1 MVAPEIK
8 ETTFDRVSPDVD
20 LVYVNDSEPGIR
32 REKRGRGFCYRLP
45 SGEAVS
51 DPAIKARIASL
62 GLPPAYTDVWI
73 CLHENGHLQ
82 ATGYDARDRKQYRY
96 HNDWQALRSTDKFG
110 QLIPFARA
118 LPRFRRIVR
127 RHLEGPVYSA
137 DTVLAGLVTLL
148 DEEHLRVGSQAYA
161 VQNRTYGATTL
172 LKRHVRLD
180 EERIE
185 LSFVAKGGRRIRR
198 VLRNPRLHRILEAVA
213 DLPGRQLFVCRKE
226 DGTVHPIDSGRLNAY
241 LAEHLGAGIT
251 AKTFRT
257 WAGSVAAFAAARDA
271 LERGE
276 RPTIRRMCEAAAA
289 TLHNTPAICRSSYI
303 HPDII
308 ALAERDG
315 SPPDLG
321 EPRALAGLRAEEN
334 RLLGF
339 LLRSSDND
347 IASQTMPTSVA
358 RR

>member
-1 MVAPEIK
+1 MPEQI
-8 ETTFDRVSPDVD
+8 SPDLG

-32 REKRGRGFCYRLP
+32 RERRGRGFCYRLP
-45 SGEAVS
+45 SGEPVR
-51 DPAIKARIASL
+51 DPVLKARIASL
-62 GLPPAYTDVWI
+62 GLPPAYRDVWI

-82 ATGYDARDRKQYRY
+82 ATGYDARGRKQYRY
-96 HNDWQALRSTDKFG
+96 HNGWQALRSTDKFG

-127 RHLEGPVYSA
+127 RHLEGPAFSA

-148 DEEHLRVGSQAYA
+148 DEEHLRVGNRAYA
-161 VQNRTYGATTL
+161 AQNRTYGATTL
-172 LKRHVRLD
+172 LKSHVRLD
-180 EERIE
+180 DERIK

-213 DLPGRQLFVCRKE
+213 DLPGRQLFVCREE
-226 DGTVHPIDSGRLNAY
+226 DGTVRPIDSGRLNAY

-257 WAGSVAAFAAARDA
+257 WAGSVAAFAAARTA

-303 HPDII
+303 HPAII
-308 ALAERDG
+308 ALAEHDG
-315 SPPDLG
+315 SSLDLEPPT
-321 EPRALAGLRAEEN
+321 LAGLRAEEN
-334 RLLGF
+334 RMLGF
-339 LLRSSDND
+339 LLRSSGDGFEAPSRTAD
-347 IASQTMPTSVA
+347 SLT